1 MSLASRADVGFR
13 SARGPVLVAL
23 MTTTGLVAIDSTILA
38 TAVPTIVK
46 DLGGFTSFPWLFSI
60 YLLTQ
65 AVSVPIYSKVADM
78 IGRKPLILLGI
89 GLFLTG
95 SVLCG
100 LAWSMPALIAFR
112 ALQGLGAGAV
122 QPMSIT
128 IVGDIYTLA
137 ERARVQGYIA
147 SVWGLA
153 SVVGPTLGGL
163 FSEYLAWQW
172 IFYVNVPLG
181 LIAATLLIRRF
192 HETVER
198 RSHRIDWL
206 GGGLLTA
213 GLSLVILATLEGG
226 NAWAWGAPQSLGAYG
241 LGLVLLLAFA
251 AVERRAAEPVLPTWV
266 LSRRLLATT
275 AGVAVGVGMLLMGVT
290 TYVPTFLEAMVG
302 ATPLVSGL
310 TLAALTL
317 GWPLS
322 ASQVGRVYLRLG
334 FRRTVMIG
342 STVVITASVTLAL
355 VSTSPSVLLTG
366 VACFSLG
373 LGLGF
378 VAAPALIAAQSSV
391 DWGERGVVTGTNM
404 FARSIGSAVGVAA
417 LGALV
422 NNVMHDAT
430 ASADPALFGVAVT
443 RAFWAIAGVAVVTA
457 GVGLLM
463 PKDHPQAAVVRV
475 GGADLYAD
483 PDHATGQEGLQ

>member
-1 MSLASRADVGFR
+1 
-13 SARGPVLVAL
+13 
-23 MTTTGLVAIDSTILA
+23 
-38 TAVPTIVK
+38 
-46 DLGGFTSFPWLFSI
+46 
-60 YLLTQ
+60 
-65 AVSVPIYSKVADM
+65 
-78 IGRKPLILLGI
+78 
-89 GLFLTG
+89 
-95 SVLCG
+95 
-100 LAWSMPALIAFR
+100 MPALIAFR

-342 STVVITASVTLAL
+342 SSTVITASVTLAL
-355 VSTSPSVLLTG
+355 VSASPSVVLTG
-366 VACFSLG
+366 VACFGLG

-404 FARSIGSAVGVAA
+404 FARSIGSAVGVAG

-422 NNVMHDAT
+422 NNVMRGAT
-430 ASADPALFGVAVT
+430 ATADPALFGVAVS
-443 RAFWAIAGVAVVTA
+443 RAFWAIACVAVVTA

-463 PKDHPQAAVVRV
+463 PKDRPHEVDARV

-483 PDHATGQEGLQ
+483 PDHATGQEGLP

>member
-342 STVVITASVTLAL
+342 SSVVITASVTLAL
-355 VSTSPSVLLTG
+355 VSASPSVLLTG
-366 VACFSLG
+366 VACFVARPRARVRRGSGTDRRAVLGG
-373 LGLGF
+373 LG
-378 VAAPALIAAQSSV
+378 
-391 DWGERGVVTGTNM
+391 
-404 FARSIGSAVGVAA
+404 
-417 LGALV
+417 
-422 NNVMHDAT
+422 
-430 ASADPALFGVAVT
+430 
-443 RAFWAIAGVAVVTA
+443 
-457 GVGLLM
+457 
-463 PKDHPQAAVVRV
+463 
-475 GGADLYAD
+475 
-483 PDHATGQEGLQ
+483 